1 MEEDEIRDIVNYSS
15 DEIQYLIEIIK
26 SRLPESRERSLTLT
40 KLEEALMWLERI
52 KDES

>member
-1 MEEDEIRDIVNYSS
+1 MNEENTWNARIHNDIRF
-15 DEIQYLIEIIK
+15 LIAITK
-26 SRLPESRERSLTLT
+26 DKLPESRERSLMIT

>member
-1 MEEDEIRDIVNYSS
+1 MDEDSSWKAKIHNDIL
-15 DEIQYLIEIIK
+15 YLIAITK
-26 SRLPESRERSLTLT
+26 DKFPESRERSLTLT

>member
-1 MEEDEIRDIVNYSS
+1 MDEDELQDIIKLSS

-26 SRLPESRERSLTLT
+26 YKLPESRERSLTLT
-40 KLEEALMWLERI
+40 KLEEAFMWLERI

>member
-1 MEEDEIRDIVNYSS
+1 MKEENTWNAKIHNDIL
-15 DEIQYLIEIIK
+15 YLIAITK
-26 SRLPESRERSLTLT
+26 DKFPESRERSLMIT